1 MQQLTWTQFD
11 LAVEEITS
19 RFASHSFIGVYGVP
33 RGGLCFAVALSHS
46 LSLPWL
52 TEPKDGCLVVD
63 DVYET
68 GQTLR
73 AIREK
78 VDATFVDST
87 PSFRNFS
94 QPSKLF
100 LTDDCQL
107 SNYGTALYAREIAA
121 ALLSTDFA
129 QSRGT
134 TRSVH

>member
-1 MQQLTWTQFD
+1 MQQLTWSQFD

-73 AIREK
+73 AIRDK
-78 VDATFVDST
+78 VDATFVVWMSKCSPEWWNTATTVSSDEWLAF
-87 PSFRNFS
+87 PWENPVFS
-94 QPSKLF
+94 AE
-100 LTDDCQL
+100 D
-107 SNYGTALYAREIAA
+107 E
-121 ALLSTDFA
+121 
-129 QSRGT
+129 SRYRAS
-134 TRSVH
+134 RSIPY